1 MRLRTPCSI
10 LLVSAVTACTLAAQQ
25 AASVGGRSEIFAGS
39 ELETYLR
46 DLQLVGLV
54 SLYPWSIRSFSP
66 RELDALFP
74 ADSAVHPWAHRY
86 ELRPPTPA
94 PNTLSLDVVRPAVSA
109 RVNTTFPYGSNDGP
123 IWAGRGVTTAVQLGF
138 AARYRFVSLSVA
150 PLAFV
155 AQNASFALMANGATG
170 RLVYADGLYPEEIDH
185 PQRFGDG
192 AYGVLDPG
200 QTTLRLD
207 AGPAAV
213 GLSTANQFWGPA
225 IDYPLILGD
234 NAAGFPHVFLGTSHP
249 LDLRVV
255 RLHGR
260 LVWGKLSQS
269 GYAVDTATA
278 GLRFMSSVV
287 GVVTLPWLPGLEV
300 GASRFVHQSWPG
312 LTHLRLAD
320 LLRPLGYQYQANQ
333 PGTLGDNQL
342 ASAFL
347 RWAFPRKGLEVYG
360 EYGREDY
367 NQNLRDLLEEPDHV
381 GGYGVTYGLRKVFIR
396 PGARM
401 LSIRAEMQ
409 SAPGLILVSGRDRG
423 PIYVHRVL
431 QQGHTQLGQILGSE
445 AGPGGGGSTLAVD
458 LYHPGGRWSAA
469 LTREIRQNRGAFAR
483 TGQPDDRSIDLL
495 QALSVNGLFFRGR
508 YDITAGLTAVYEF
521 NRNFGADAFN
531 LNAVVGVRANVTR

>member
-1 MRLRTPCSI
+1 M
-10 LLVSAVTACTLAAQQ
+10 TALTLTAQQ
-25 AASVGGRSEIFAGS
+25 PGAVGGRSEIFAGS

-46 DLQLVGLV
+46 DLQLVGV
-54 SLYPWSIRSFSP
+54 VTLYPWSIRSFSP
-66 RELDALFP
+66 VELDALFP
-74 ADSAVHPWAHRY
+74 ADSAVHPWARRY
-86 ELRPPTPA
+86 ELRPPA
-94 PNTLSLDVVRPAVSA
+94 PSTLTFDVVRPTVSA

-138 AARYRFVSLSVA
+138 AARYHALSLTVA

-155 AQNASFALMANGATG
+155 AQNASFALMANGANG
-170 RLVYADGLYPEEIDH
+170 RLVYADGMYPVYIDH

-192 AYGVLDPG
+192 VYKVLDPG

-207 AGPAAV
+207 AGPVAV
-213 GLSTANQFWGPA
+213 GVSTANQFWGPA

-249 LDLRVV
+249 LDLKVL

-269 GYAVDTATA
+269 SYAVDTASG
-278 GLRFMSSVV
+278 GLRFMSSVL
-287 GVVTLPWLPGLEV
+287 GVITLPWLPGLEL
-300 GASRFVHQSWPG
+300 GGSRFVHQSWPG
-312 LTHLRLAD
+312 LTHLHVRD
-320 LLRPLGYQYQANQ
+320 LLRPFGYQYQANQ
-333 PGTLGDNQL
+333 PGTLQDNQL

-347 RWAFPRKGLEVYG
+347 RWVFPRKGLEVYG

-367 NQNLRDLLEEPDHV
+367 NQNLRDLLEEPDHI
-381 GGYGVTYGLRKVFIR
+381 GGYGVTYGLRKVFVR

-401 LSIRAEMQ
+401 VSVRAEIQ
-409 SAPGLILVSGRDRG
+409 SAPGLVLASGRDRG
-423 PIYVHRVL
+423 ALYVHGVL

-445 AGPGGGGSTLAVD
+445 AGLGGGGSTLAVD

-469 LTREIRQNRGAFAR
+469 LTREIRQNRGAFAQ
-483 TGQPDDRSIDLL
+483 TDDRSIDLL
-495 QALSVNGLFFRGR
+495 QALRFNGLFFRGR

-521 NRNFGADAFN
+521 NRDFGADAFN